1 MVAPLAGSLQKRI
14 RKAEP
19 MFILSKRFF
28 PFFNTFF
35 WGALNDNMFRNA
47 LVIMITYQSG
57 FSKGT
62 ASALSYL
69 AMAALMLPQFPFS
82 ATAGEVADKYPQHKL
97 FRWIKLAE
105 VVLML
110 LTFCA
115 FCFYAVPALC
125 IPLLLVLLFFMGTQS
140 AFYSPIKY
148 AYIPRNLPE
157 DLVRGNACVSA
168 GTYLAILLGTIL
180 GNELITLP
188 HGAYITGG
196 LLVLV
201 ALIGSF
207 AARFIPELPSPQ
219 PDLRVNWN
227 PVAGTTPIMKTI
239 FRDYVLRHCVIGLSI
254 FWMAGAL
261 YVSQLAGFCKE
272 VIGAQESLVMIF
284 TLLFSVGVALGSCF
298 CSLVRKRVNV
308 IRLVP
313 VALILM
319 AGFTLDL
326 YFASLSW
333 TKQAAGQGI
342 CELFFIPRFYRFV
355 ADLILLAMC
364 GGFYSVPLIAL
375 LQKTAKKEEMARI
388 VAGNNIINAAMIGL
402 GSVCSAALMFTG
414 LISVEGI
421 FVIVAA
427 VNFAAAI
434 YLMRLKKCRI

>member
-1 MVAPLAGSLQKRI
+1 
-14 RKAEP
+14 
-19 MFILSKRFF
+19 MFLFSRRFF

-82 ATAGEVADKYPQHKL
+82 ATAGEVADKFPQHKL
-97 FRWIKLAE
+97 FRVIKAAE
-105 VVLML
+105 VVLMI
-110 LTFCA
+110 LTFA
-115 FCFYAVPALC
+115 VFCFHAMPAVC

-140 AFYSPIKY
+140 AFYSPVKY
-148 AYIPRNLPE
+148 AYIPRNLPD

-168 GTYLAILLGTIL
+168 GTYLAILFGTIL

-188 HGAYITGG
+188 YGAYITGG
-196 LLVLV
+196 LLVAIAV
-201 ALIGSF
+201 TGSI
-207 AARFIPELPSPQ
+207 AARFIPHLPAPQ
-219 PDLRVNWN
+219 PDLKVNLN
-227 PVAGTTPIMKTI
+227 PAVSTKPIMKTI
-239 FRDYVLRHCVIGLSI
+239 FGDYVLRHCVIGLSI

-272 VIGAQESLVMIF
+272 VIGAKESLVMIF
-284 TLLFSVGVALGSCF
+284 TLLFSVGVALGSCL
-298 CSLVRKRVNV
+298 CSLVRKRFNV

-319 AGFTLDL
+319 AIFTLDL
-326 YFASLSW
+326 YFASLTW
-333 TKQAAGQGI
+333 IKQASDSGV
-342 CELFFIPRFYRFV
+342 CELFSIPRFYRFV
-355 ADLILLAMC
+355 VDLILLAMC

-375 LQKTAKKEEMARI
+375 LQKSAEKEKMARI

-402 GSVCSAALMFTG
+402 GSICSAALMFTG

-421 FVIVAA
+421 FVLVAA
-427 VNFAAAI
+427 VNFAAAL
-434 YLMRLKKCRI
+434 YLIRLKKYSV

>member
-1 MVAPLAGSLQKRI
+1 
-14 RKAEP
+14 
-19 MFILSKRFF
+19 MFLFSRRFF

-82 ATAGEVADKYPQHKL
+82 ATAGEVADKFPQHKL
-97 FRWIKLAE
+97 FRVIKAAE
-105 VVLML
+105 VVLMI
-110 LTFCA
+110 LTFAA
-115 FCFYAVPALC
+115 FCFHAMPAVC

-140 AFYSPIKY
+140 AFYSPVKY
-148 AYIPRNLPE
+148 AYIPRNLPD

-168 GTYLAILLGTIL
+168 GTYLAILFGTIL

-188 HGAYITGG
+188 YGAYITGG
-196 LLVLV
+196 LLVAIAV
-201 ALIGSF
+201 TGSI
-207 AARFIPELPSPQ
+207 AARFIPQLPSPQ
-219 PDLRVNWN
+219 SDLRVNWN
-227 PVAGTTPIMKTI
+227 PVVSTKPIMKTI
-239 FRDYVLRHCVIGLSI
+239 FGDYVLRHCVIGLSI

-272 VIGAQESLVMIF
+272 VIGAKESLVMIF
-284 TLLFSVGVALGSCF
+284 TLLFSVGVALGSCL
-298 CSLVRKRVNV
+298 CSLVRKRFNV

-319 AGFTLDL
+319 AIFTLDL
-326 YFASLSW
+326 YFASLTW
-333 TKQAAGQGI
+333 IKQAADSGV
-342 CELFFIPRFYRFV
+342 CELFSIPRFYRFV
-355 ADLILLAMC
+355 VDLILLAMC

-375 LQKTAKKEEMARI
+375 LQKSAEKEKMARI

-402 GSVCSAALMFTG
+402 GSICSAALMFTG

-421 FVIVAA
+421 FVLVAA
-427 VNFAAAI
+427 VNFAAAL
-434 YLMRLKKCRI
+434 YLIRLKKYSV

>member
-1 MVAPLAGSLQKRI
+1 
-14 RKAEP
+14 
-19 MFILSKRFF
+19 MFLFSRRFF

-82 ATAGEVADKYPQHKL
+82 ATAGEVADKFPQHKL
-97 FRWIKLAE
+97 FRVIKAAE
-105 VVLML
+105 VVLMI
-110 LTFCA
+110 LTFA
-115 FCFYAVPALC
+115 VFCFHAMPAVC

-140 AFYSPIKY
+140 AFYSPVKY
-148 AYIPRNLPE
+148 AYIPRNLPD

-168 GTYLAILLGTIL
+168 GTYLAILFGTIL

-188 HGAYITGG
+188 YGAYITGG
-196 LLVLV
+196 LLVAIAV
-201 ALIGSF
+201 TGSI
-207 AARFIPELPSPQ
+207 AARFIPHLPAPQ
-219 PDLRVNWN
+219 PDLKVNLN
-227 PVAGTTPIMKTI
+227 PAVSTKPIMKTI
-239 FRDYVLRHCVIGLSI
+239 FGDYVLRHCVIGLSI

-272 VIGAQESLVMIF
+272 VIGAKESLVMIF
-284 TLLFSVGVALGSCF
+284 TLLFSVGVALGSCL
-298 CSLVRKRVNV
+298 CSLVRKRFNV

-319 AGFTLDL
+319 AIFTLDL
-326 YFASLSW
+326 YFASLTW
-333 TKQAAGQGI
+333 IKQAADSGV
-342 CELFFIPRFYRFV
+342 CELFSIPRFYRFV

-375 LQKTAKKEEMARI
+375 LQKSAKKEEMARI

-402 GSVCSAALMFTG
+402 GSICSAALMFTG

-421 FVIVAA
+421 FILVAA
-427 VNFAAAI
+427 VNFAAAL
-434 YLMRLKKCRI
+434 YLIRLKKYSV